1 LLKRARAFS
10 PAGISSFFEICD
22 RPPEGT
28 LITNLERVG
37 ARGGGFVIEKGVFT
51 EVSVTESEKPFIEV
65 YINNK
70 LFPEAETT
78 NTVAAILLE
87 EIGKPWKAIIHHKV
101 DVPIGAGFGSS
112 ASGAL
117 STALA
122 LSKALGINLTLM
134 QAGKIAHIA
143 EIRCRTGLGTVGPV
157 SLGGCVLTIKAGA
170 PSHAVIDRLPTSPDH
185 RIVAGCI
192 RPISTKET
200 LESAELKRRVN
211 RHGRETIQRIL
222 ADPSLESF
230 MSASKE
236 FSKKTGFATSMTEKL
251 IELAEEAGAIGAT
264 QNMIGEAVHALVPVE
279 NVEGVVE
286 AFSRVLPSEQI
297 INTGI
302 DTQGAR
308 IIR

>member
-1 LLKRARAFS
+1 MLRRARAFS

-22 RPPEGT
+22 STPEAK
-28 LITNLERVG
+28 LRTNLELVG
-37 ARGGGFVIEKGVFT
+37 ARGGGFVIKKGVFT
-51 EVSVTESEKPFIEV
+51 EASVTESEKPCVEV

-70 LFPEAETT
+70 LFSGAETT
-78 NTVAAILLE
+78 KTVVATLLE
-87 EIGKPWKAIIHHKV
+87 EIEQPWKAIIHHKV

-112 ASGAL
+112 AAGAL

-134 QAGKIAHIA
+134 QAGEIAHIA

-170 PSHAVIDRLPTSPDH
+170 PSHAVIDRLPTSPDL

-200 LESAELKRRVN
+200 LESADLKRKVN

-222 ADPSLESF
+222 ANPSLENF
-230 MSASKE
+230 MSASKD
-236 FSKKTGFATSMTEKL
+236 FAKKTEFATQMTEKL
-251 IELAEEAGAIGAT
+251 IDLAEEAGAIGAT
-264 QNMIGEAVHALVPVE
+264 QNMIGEAVHALVPVGKVE
-279 NVEGVVE
+279 NVIK
-286 AFSRVLPSEQI
+286 AFSRVLPPEQI
-297 INTGI
+297 INAGI
-302 DTQGAR
+302 DMQGAR